1 MSFFSDLF
9 EGKTSNLGNDI
20 SGMFRPN
27 ELAQTLEGTAAV
39 AAPFAIGALAPA
51 VGGAL
56 GFGGAEAAGGALPF
70 AAEGGAAAGDA
81 GGAITDLIG
90 SGGGGGNVLSFADAA
105 GGGGD
110 VAGGTAIGSPIIG
123 TPPSV
128 GYQVP
133 AGGGSF
139 IDSLVK
145 GVEGLPGAIGNQIT
159 KNPLGVLVGGGALAY
174 NMLQG
179 QKKLPEQNQLQGQAN
194 QLSAQGQQFM
204 SYLQTGTLPAGLQ
217 AAVDRATQAA
227 KAQII
232 ANAARNG
239 LSTDPTQNS
248 ALAQDLASADRNA
261 LIAVAQE
268 GESLFKS
275 GADEVQLSSQ
285 ILDKLMQIDQQQT
298 ANMGKA
304 IANFAGALSGP
315 MRMAA

>member
-9 EGKTSNLGNDI
+9 EGKTGNLGHDI

-27 ELAQTLEGTAAV
+27 ELAQTLEGAAAV
-39 AAPFAIGALAPA
+39 AAPFAIGALAPSI
-51 VGGAL
+51 GGAL
-56 GFGGAEAAGGALPF
+56 GFGGVEAAGGALPF

-81 GGAITDLIG
+81 GGAITDAFG
-90 SGGGGGNVLSFADAA
+90 SAGGGNVLSFADAA
-105 GGGGD
+105 SGDPGLGLSTATSGGA
-110 VAGGTAIGSPIIG
+110 VAGGT
-123 TPPSV
+123 
-128 GYQVP
+128 P
-133 AGGGSF
+133 AAGGGGSF
-139 IDSLVK
+139 IDNLVK

-179 QKKLPEQNQLQGQAN
+179 QKQLPEQRQLQGQAN

-248 ALAQDLASADRNA
+248 QLAQDLASADRNA

-268 GESLFKS
+268 GEQLFQA
-275 GADEVQLSSQ
+275 GANEVQLSSQ
-285 ILDKLMQIDQQQT
+285 ILDRLMKIDQEQT
-298 ANMGKA
+298 ASMGKA
-304 IANFAGALSGP
+304 IANFAGALSGG

>member
-1 MSFFSDLF
+1 LF

-39 AAPFAIGALAPA
+39 AAPFALAALPGLAAGA
-51 VGGAL
+51 GSAL

-70 AAEGGAAAGDA
+70 AAEGGAATGDA

-105 GGGGD
+105 SGDVPLPIPRPGTPGLDLGAATGGGD
-110 VAGGTAIGSPIIG
+110 
-123 TPPSV
+123 
-128 GYQVP
+128 
-133 AGGGSF
+133 SF
-139 IDSLVK
+139 ISKLIG
-145 GVEGLPGAIGNQIT
+145 GVEGIPGAIGNQIL
-159 KNPLGVLVGGGALAY
+159 KNPLGVAAGTGGLIY
-174 NMLQG
+174 NMMQG

-268 GESLFKS
+268 GEQLFQA
-275 GADEVQLSSQ
+275 GANEVQLSSQ

-315 MRMAA
+315 MTRMAA

>member
-1 MSFFSDLF
+1 
-9 EGKTSNLGNDI
+9 
-20 SGMFRPN
+20 MFRPN
-27 ELAQTLEGTAAV
+27 ELAQTLEGAAAV

-51 VGGAL
+51 VGGVL
-56 GFGGAEAAGGALPF
+56 GGAEAAGGALPF
-70 AAEGGAAAGDA
+70 AAEGGVAAGDA

-90 SGGGGGNVLSFADAA
+90 SGGGGNALSFADAA
-105 GGGGD
+105 SGGGGAFGD
-110 VAGGTAIGSPIIG
+110 VPLPIPRPGTPGLDLGTA
-123 TPPSV
+123 
-128 GYQVP
+128 
-133 AGGGSF
+133 AGGGDSF
-139 IDSLVK
+139 ISKLVS
-145 GVEGLPGAIGNQIT
+145 GIEGIPGAVGNQIL
-159 KNPLGVLVGGGALAY
+159 KNPLGVAAGTGGLIY

-204 SYLQTGTLPAGLQ
+204 NYLQTGTLPAGLQ

-227 KAQII
+227 KAHII

-268 GESLFKS
+268 GEQLFQA
-275 GADEVQLSSQ
+275 GANEVQLSSQ
-285 ILDKLMQIDQQQT
+285 ILEKLMQIDQQQT

-315 MRMAA
+315 MTRMAA

>member
-1 MSFFSDLF
+1 LF
-9 EGKTSNLGNDI
+9 EGKTGNLGHDI

-39 AAPFAIGALAPA
+39 AAAPFALAALPELAAGA
-51 VGGAL
+51 GSAL

-70 AAEGGAAAGDA
+70 AAEGGAAASDA

-105 GGGGD
+105 GGGD

-123 TPPSV
+123 TPPAV
-128 GYQVP
+128 PYQSP

-139 IDSLVK
+139 IQNLVQ
-145 GVEGLPGAIGNQIT
+145 GVEGLPGDIGRQIAR
-159 KNPLGVLVGGGALAY
+159 NPLGVAAGTGGLIY

-204 SYLQTGTLPAGLQ
+204 NYLQTGTLPAGLQ
-217 AAVDRATQAA
+217 AAVDRATQSA

-268 GESLFKS
+268 GEQLFQA
-275 GADEVQLSSQ
+275 GANEVQLSSQ
-285 ILDKLMQIDQQQT
+285 ILEKLMQIDQQQT

-315 MRMAA
+315 MSRMAA